1 MHWLR
6 AKPHPL
12 FSWTL
17 SSDSSDSNYFTTS
30 WAWAPF
36 RLFHALRTTFNVHVS
51 LHAFMNLIMFTD
63 LVKHFSLTKLCLFW
77 RRSQAAASFACIT
90 MHVLHTEPKQNSL
103 GCESSLVQSGS
114 RSSSADFF
122 TVPSELARSLK
133 ISRPPHSCHWT
144 VAMPPKPLWLCK
156 NVYAK
161 TVRIQNIRTHIRIY
175 DMTYDAFATL

>member
-1 MHWLR
+1 M
-6 AKPHPL
+6 
-12 FSWTL
+12 
-17 SSDSSDSNYFTTS
+17 Y
-30 WAWAPF
+30 
-36 RLFHALRTTFNVHVS
+36 S

-161 TVRIQNIRTHIRIY
+161 TVQNIRTYIRIY
-175 DMTYDAFATL
+175 MTWHMTLLQHYNVQNIYDWPYRTMTYNDNSMQ